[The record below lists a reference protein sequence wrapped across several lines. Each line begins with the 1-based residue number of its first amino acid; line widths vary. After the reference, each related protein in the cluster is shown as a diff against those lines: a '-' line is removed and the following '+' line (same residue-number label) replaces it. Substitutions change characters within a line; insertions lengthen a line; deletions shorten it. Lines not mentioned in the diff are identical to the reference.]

1 MATRRSGYYKSSY
14 AADIALFD
22 TPYRKLFLGLFLLIV
37 MSLPLVAGQQL
48 LHVVNLTIIAIIG
61 ALALNLL
68 TGYAGQLSLGHAAFL
83 GVGGY
88 ASQYISEFGLPFPVV
103 VLLVTLFG
111 AILGILVGAP
121 ALRLRGLYLV
131 LATLGF
137 HYIAIY
143 VIHVYHAS
151 GEDSIMVLTGFLLPT
166 ADLGFVQLDSTVRWF
181 YFFVFACVCVTAF
194 CLNLVRTRV
203 VRAWIALRER
213 HLTAAAL
220 GINIGLYKLKAFV
233 ISSALTCMAGSFLV
247 YYLGSVSAEYYTLD
261 LAVSYLAMVVI
272 GGYGSILGSFL
283 GAIFIATMPFVITWL
298 FELFEAGPR
307 LQSQV
312 LIPLQIIVFGS
323 VMILFLIF
331 EPRGLIGIWRRIRT
345 YFELWPLSR
354 SMLAAKRD

>member
-14 AADIALFD
+14 AADMALFD

-88 ASQYISEFGLPFPVV
+88 ASQYVSEFGLPFPVV

-111 AILGILVGAP
+111 AILGFLVGAP

-131 LATLGF
+131 LATVGF

-166 ADLGFVQLDSTVRWF
+166 ADLGFVELDSTVRWF

-194 CLNLVRTRV
+194 CQNLVRTRV
-203 VRAWIALRER
+203 VEGVDRAARTGSDGGGPGYQPCLVQAEGVR
-213 HLTAAAL
+213 HQ
-220 GINIGLYKLKAFV
+220 FRV
-233 ISSALTCMAGSFLV
+233 
-247 YYLGSVSAEYYTLD
+247 D
-261 LAVSYLAMVVI
+261 LHGRLI
-272 GGYGSILGSFL
+272 
-283 GAIFIATMPFVITWL
+283 
-298 FELFEAGPR
+298 PR
-307 LQSQV
+307 LLFGLGVGRV
-312 LIPLQIIVFGS
+312 LYAR
-323 VMILFLIF
+323 
-331 EPRGLIGIWRRIRT
+331 PRRVLSRDGRHRRFTAR
-345 YFELWPLSR
+345 FWDRFSAPHSSPPCPLSLR
-354 SMLAAKRD
+354 GCSNSLRPDRGSNPRC